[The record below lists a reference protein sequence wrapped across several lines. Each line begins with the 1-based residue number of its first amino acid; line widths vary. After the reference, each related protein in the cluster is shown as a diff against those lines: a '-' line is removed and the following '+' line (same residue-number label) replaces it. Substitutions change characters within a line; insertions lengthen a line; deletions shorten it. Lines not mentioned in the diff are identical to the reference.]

1 VIKINK
7 NSANTVVLTLTEK
20 CTLTNPFFLFEFTN
34 DQSKVS
40 YTFVALDSSLYL
52 QRYNRFVITEKTN
65 PILTNSEVNLPL
77 VGFYSYKIYEQISS
91 TNLNVSNATGIVE
104 EGKVKVI
111 GTNSTWTAYDGQTK
125 TNVIYNG

>member
-1 VIKINK
+1 MIKINK

-20 CTLTNPFFLFEFTN
+20 CTLSNPFFLFEFTN

-40 YTFVALDSSLYL
+40 YTFVALDNSLYL

-65 PILTNSEVNLPL
+65 PVLTNSEVNLPL
-77 VGFYSYKIYEQISS
+77 PGFYSYKIYEQTSS
-91 TNLNVSNATGIVE
+91 TNLNVANATGIVE